1 MITQIQTVNN
11 VAMDVSAI
19 SEEQAASTAVISETS
34 EVMVEQA
41 NKLAGQSEQVAGS
54 AKVLTQTSEKLAEQ
68 MSRFQI

>member
-1 MITQIQTVNN
+1 M
-11 VAMDVSAI
+11 
-19 SEEQAASTAVISETS
+19 ISETS